1 MNNTFLAID
10 IGSSTITAVIAKHD
24 LENNINILGTGVQK
38 SSGVNKGLIINIE
51 EASKAIKDAVA
62 TAKKS
67 TTELADTTVV
77 SISGNYSKSIRS
89 SGSVNVPNG
98 LITEAEINQV
108 MQMALYNAT
117 IVPEYEVVH
126 VVPIFFK
133 VDDSIE
139 VDNPLNMNGSR
150 LEVSVYIVTAKRTAL
165 TNIKSA
171 LKISGIEVVKFVLD
185 SYAAALAVLDEQ
197 QKKFGAIVINL
208 GATTTEFIYFKGNS
222 IIFNGFIP
230 VGSNHITN
238 DLSVMLHTPPS
249 AAEKIK
255 LEYGSL
261 VRNYSP
267 NNELGITKVKIPRI
281 GDEESISE
289 IALDYIQTI
298 IHARVEEVLV
308 LVKNKLKKSG
318 LLDNAGSGIVITGG
332 MSSLD
337 GIKKLTE
344 KIFEGIPISVSN
356 PKNIK
361 NSFISFDEANM
372 ATTVGLLFYALGA
385 NRSYQL
391 DSSKKLIKPL
401 KKDRPMEQ
409 KVQASQHISEKPSFE
424 TTINM
429 NNNINMHN
437 NMNKEHIQIKDDR
450 AILTPLVKDKKKG
463 VPKFWSKLSEWF

>member
-10 IGSSTITAVIAKHD
+10 IGSSNITAVIAKHD
-24 LENNINILGTGVQK
+24 MENNINILGTGIQK

-51 EASKAIKDAVA
+51 EASKAIKDAVSI
-62 TAKKS
+62 AKK
-67 TTELADTTVV
+67 TTTDLIDTTIV
-77 SISGNYSKSIRS
+77 SVSGSYTKSIRS

-98 LITEAEINQV
+98 LITETEINQV

-133 VDDSIE
+133 VDDSVE

-171 LKISGIEVVKFVLD
+171 LKTSGIEVVKFVLD
-185 SYAAALAVLDEQ
+185 SYSSALAVLDEQ
-197 QKKFGAIVINL
+197 QKKFGAVVINL
-208 GATTTEFIYFKGNS
+208 GATTTEFVYFKGNS

-238 DLSVMLHTPPS
+238 DLSVMLHTPLS

-261 VRNYSP
+261 LRNYSP
-267 NNELGITKVKIPRI
+267 NNELGVTKVKIPRI

-289 IALDYIQTI
+289 VALDYVQTI

-318 LLDNAGSGIVITGG
+318 YLDNTGSGIVITGG

-337 GIKKLTE
+337 GIKKLAE
-344 KIFEGIPISVSN
+344 KIYEGIPISISN

-361 NSFISFDEANM
+361 NGFMSFDEPNM
-372 ATTVGLLFYALGA
+372 ATTVGLLIYALGI
-385 NRSYQL
+385 NKSYQL
-391 DSSKKLIKPL
+391 DSSKKLVKPL
-401 KKDRPMEQ
+401 KKDRIVEPKISVVE
-409 KVQASQHISEKPSFE
+409 HTSEKSAPIHQQRGHIE
-424 TTINM
+424 VEQVK
-429 NNNINMHN
+429 NNS
-437 NMNKEHIQIKDDR
+437 
-450 AILTPLVKDKKKG
+450 AILTPLMKDKKKG
-463 VPKFWSKLSEWF
+463 VSKFWNKVSEWF

>member
-10 IGSSTITAVIAKHD
+10 IGSSNITAVISKHD
-24 LENNINILGTGVQK
+24 SEHNINILGTGIQK
-38 SSGVNKGLIINIE
+38 SGGINKGLVINIE
-51 EASKAIKDAVA
+51 EASKSIKDAVSI
-62 TAKKS
+62 AKR
-67 TTELADTTVV
+67 TTTDLIDTTVV
-77 SISGNYSKSIRS
+77 SISGSYSKSIRS

-98 LITEAEINQV
+98 LITETEINQV

-133 VDDSIE
+133 VDDSVE

-171 LKISGIEVVKFVLD
+171 LKSSGIDVVKFVLD
-185 SYAAALAVLDEQ
+185 SYASALAVLDDQ
-197 QKKFGAIVINL
+197 QKKFGAVVINL
-208 GATTTEFIYFKGNS
+208 GATTTEFVYFKGNS

-249 AAEKIK
+249 AAERIK

-261 VRNYSP
+261 LRNYSP
-267 NNELGITKVKIPRI
+267 HNELGVTKVKIPRI

-289 IALDYIQTI
+289 VALDYIQTI
-298 IHARVEEVLV
+298 IHARVEEVLI

-318 LLDNAGSGIVITGG
+318 HLDNTGSGIVITGG
-332 MSSLD
+332 MSCLD
-337 GIKKLTE
+337 GIKKLAE
-344 KIFEGIPISVSN
+344 KIYEGIPISVSN

-361 NSFISFDEANM
+361 NGFMSFDEANM
-372 ATTVGLLFYALGA
+372 STTVGLLIYGLGS
-385 NRSYQL
+385 NKSYQL
-391 DSSKKLIKPL
+391 DSSKKLLKPL
-401 KKDRPMEQ
+401 KKDRIMEP
-409 KVQASQHISEKPSFE
+409 KISVVDHVSEKPAATHQQTVRE
-424 TTINM
+424 
-429 NNNINMHN
+429 
-437 NMNKEHIQIKDDR
+437 EIQIKNNST
-450 AILTPLVKDKKKG
+450 ILTPLTKDKKKG
-463 VPKFWSKLSEWF
+463 VSKFWNKVSEWF